1 MAMFVAGGSAYSSIH
16 KRYQVQVQSSGSTP
30 KPRVLPPLGI
40 NNKLLLLLQPWQ
52 MVAYYQPKGTYVRLH
67 LLQND
72 RALAL
77 GLLAALVSIC
87 AHNLVDDLYV
97 HSMTNLI
104 ALLLVALIRLEGGIA
119 KTMVSEERHF
129 DYTSIKA

>member
-1 MAMFVAGGSAYSSIH
+1 
-16 KRYQVQVQSSGSTP
+16 
-30 KPRVLPPLGI
+30 
-40 NNKLLLLLQPWQ
+40 
-52 MVAYYQPKGTYVRLH
+52 MVAYYQPKGTYVRLN

-119 KTMVSEERHF
+119 KTMISEDRHF
-129 DYTSIKA
+129 DYTAIKE